1 MHSVPVLIVG
11 GGPVGLTASLLL
23 SRRGIGNLVVER
35 HPGTAI
41 HPKARGINARTMEI
55 FRQQG
60 VEAEIREAGL
70 PPERTGMIV
79 WARTLAGEEIE
90 RRVPWRGRPEAAEIT
105 PVRAC
110 LCAQDYLE
118 PVLRRFAERQAP
130 ATLRFDTTLDSFE
143 QDERGVTATV
153 VDRRSGHREEIRA
166 KYMIAA
172 DGAQSSI
179 REVLGVAM
187 LGKKDV
193 YDSVNVLFE
202 ADLRPW
208 TADRP
213 AALYFIENE
222 QLRGTFLTINAI
234 DRWGFLVNS
243 LKSQGYKASDFTP
256 ELSARLVR
264 LSVGVPDLP
273 VKVLGVAPWTASAH
287 VAERYDHGRIFLAGD
302 AAHEMPPT
310 GGFGLNTGV
319 QDVHNLCWKLA
330 LVLQGAASPSLL
342 ATYHDERQPVGRA
355 ITEQSLTNAVSMGRL
370 QETRKSTS
378 ARPEY
383 LNEIGLIFGATYR
396 SDAVIADGTP
406 APDVADAVT
415 QYVPS
420 AHPGG
425 RAPHAWLQ
433 KSDGE
438 RVSTIDLL
446 GNDFVLMAGAE
457 GEAWLE
463 AGRSAASRSG
473 IAITSLKVGRDGLAD
488 VDGRWHKTY
497 GIDPGGAVLV
507 RPDGYVGWRSVSAAG
522 DPSTALGDA
531 LASMLRGAPA
541 N

>member
-1 MHSVPVLIVG
+1 MSSVPVLIVG

-23 SRRGIGNLVVER
+23 SRRGIRNLVVER

-60 VEAEIREAGL
+60 VEAGVREAGL
-70 PPERTGMIV
+70 PQERTGMIV
-79 WARTLAGEEIE
+79 WAKTLAGEEIE

-118 PVLRRFAERQAP
+118 PVLRRFAEAQP
-130 ATLRFDTTLDSFE
+130 SATVRFDSELASFE
-143 QDERGVTATV
+143 QDAEGVSATV
-153 VDRRSGHREEIRA
+153 VDRKSGGREVIRA
-166 KYMIAA
+166 QYMIAA
-172 DGAQSSI
+172 DGAQSGI
-179 REVLGVAM
+179 REALGVAM
-187 LGKKDV
+187 LGQRDV
-193 YDSVNVLFE
+193 YDSVNILFE

-208 TADRP
+208 TNHRP
-213 AALYFIENE
+213 SALYFIENE

-243 LKSQGYKASDFTP
+243 LKSQGYRAEDFTP
-256 ELSARLVR
+256 ELCTRLVR
-264 LSVGVPDLP
+264 LAAGLPDLP
-273 VKVLGVAPWTASAH
+273 VKILGVAPWTASAH

-330 LVLQGAASPSLL
+330 LVLQGVAAPSLL
-342 ATYHDERQPVGRA
+342 ATYHDERQPIGRA
-355 ITEQSLTNAVSMGRL
+355 ITEQSLTNAISMGRL
-370 QETRKSTS
+370 QETRQSAG

-383 LNEIGLIFGATYR
+383 LNEIGMIFGATYQ
-396 SDAVIADGTP
+396 SDAIIADGTP
-406 APDVADAVT
+406 APGVADAVT

-420 AHPGG
+420 ARPGG

-438 RVSTIDLL
+438 RVSTIDLV
-446 GNDFVLMAGAE
+446 GSEFVLMAGAK
-457 GEAWLE
+457 GDAWLD
-463 AGRSAASRSG
+463 AGRASHG
-473 IAITSLKVGRDGLAD
+473 LAITPVKVGGDDLAD
-488 VDGRWHKTY
+488 VDGRWHQTY
-497 GIDPGGAVLV
+497 GVDSDGAILV
-507 RPDGYVGWRSVSAAG
+507 RPDGYVAWRSASAAAH
-522 DPSTALGDA
+522 PSSALGEA
-531 LASMLRGAPA
+531 LALLIGPRA
-541 N
+541 